1 MTTRAFALRI
11 SGVVQ
16 GVGFRPF
23 VYRIASRCR
32 LAGRVTNAPGCV
44 MVHIEGLPENL
55 AAFRKLLVA
64 ETPPAARIVR
74 ISAKRVRPAGDTAF
88 IIGESEKEG
97 VALSTI
103 PPDIAMCPLCLEEFR
118 DPANRRHGYP
128 FINCTNC
135 GPRFTIVTGLPYDR
149 ARTSMSAF
157 TLCAECRLEYEDP
170 GDRRFHAEPN
180 ACPRCGPKLSVAGPD
195 GLAINTNDPAVV
207 AASALRSG
215 DIVAIRGLGGF
226 HLAADATSNIA
237 VKKLRERKFR
247 EEKPFAVMVKDL
259 DAAASIAHLTPE
271 DKAILSSPSAPVLL
285 LDAASPSPLSP
296 AVAPGLSTV
305 GIFLPYT
312 PLHRLLLDRADRP
325 LVMTSGNRTDEPIA
339 TGNLEGVER
348 LTGIADLFLFHDREI
363 VQRSDD
369 SVVRRVGRRA
379 YPIRRA
385 RGFVPVPILLTTGD
399 VLEKSS
405 KLRKSLSINMLQN
418 IPVKEVKLKNVP
430 AVKKLEVAGLGG
442 ELKSTFCIV
451 KGDFAYLSQHI
462 GDLDHVPVRDFYA
475 ETFDFFRKFLDV
487 SLAAVCR
494 DLHPGYFTT
503 AFAETV
509 AADRIVSLQHH
520 KAHLYALMAESGFSG
535 KGIGVSFDGTGYGED
550 GAVWGGEFFATDGM
564 EMRRAASLDYFPL
577 QGGDAAVREPWRTA
591 LSLLHETFGGKE
603 GKELARDLF
612 PDIGESRT
620 DLVLDAIAR
629 GINVVPSS
637 SCGRL
642 FDAVSALTGACRRAS
657 FEGQAPMLLEG
668 AIGKAKNAGTYG
680 YRIKSRDGHLAVD
693 WRETVAGVVGDVRE
707 GRPLPVIAR
716 RFHDTLAKIILGVC
730 ENLAEETGA
739 RHVLLSG
746 GVFQNLTLMGA
757 LLAGFRK
764 RKMNALIHR
773 EVPPN
778 DGGISLG
785 QAYFAA
791 NLIAGG

>member
-1 MTTRAFALRI
+1 LAIEAFALRI

-32 LAGRVTNAPGCV
+32 LTGRVTNTPGSV
-44 MVHIEGLPENL
+44 IVHVEGRPEDL
-55 AAFRKLLVA
+55 DAFRKLLIA
-64 ETPPAARIVR
+64 EAPPAARIVR
-74 ISAKRVRPAGDTAF
+74 ISAKRVQPAGHAAF
-88 IIGESEKEG
+88 TIGESEKEG

-103 PPDIAMCPLCLEEFR
+103 PPDIAMCPLCLAEFS

-128 FINCTNC
+128 FINCTGC
-135 GPRFTIVTGLPYDR
+135 GPRFTIVTELPYDR
-149 ARTSMSAF
+149 AHTSMSAF
-157 TLCAECRLEYEDP
+157 TLCPECRGEYEDP

-180 ACPRCGPKLSVAGPD
+180 ACPACGPKLSVAGPD
-195 GLAINTNDPAVV
+195 GRGIKTDDPAGD

-226 HLAADATSNIA
+226 HLAADAASDTA
-237 VKKLRERKFR
+237 VRRLRDRKFR

-259 DAAASIAHLTPE
+259 AAAAAIVRLSPE
-271 DKAILSSPSAPVLL
+271 DTAILSSPSAPVLL
-285 LDAASPSPLSP
+285 LEAVSPSPLSP

-305 GIFLPYT
+305 GLFLPYT

-339 TGNLEGVER
+339 TGNEEGIER
-348 LTGIADLFLFHDREI
+348 LSGIADLFLLHDREI

-369 SVVRRVGRRA
+369 SVVRRVGRRV

-385 RGFVPVPILLTTGD
+385 RGFVPAPIVLSNHKNRY
-399 VLEKSS
+399 VLENS
-405 KLRKSLSINMLQN
+405 RAGNFPRLSG
-418 IPVKEVKLKNVP
+418 KGRD
-430 AVKKLEVAGLGG
+430 VAGLGG

-451 KGDFAYLSQHI
+451 KGNFAYLSQHL

-475 ETFDFFRKFLDV
+475 ETFGFFRKFLDV
-487 SLAAVCR
+487 SLATVCR

-503 AFAETV
+503 SFAETV
-509 AADRIVSLQHH
+509 VADRIVSLQHH

-550 GAVWGGEFFATDGM
+550 GAVWGGEFFAIDGM

-591 LSLLHETFGGKE
+591 LSLLHETFGPEE
-603 GKELARDLF
+603 GREQALALF

-620 DLVLDAIAR
+620 GLVLDAIAR

-680 YRIKSRDGHLAVD
+680 YRFKSRDGRLAVD
-693 WRETVAGVVGDVRE
+693 WREMVAGVVGDVRE

-716 RFHDTLAKIILGVC
+716 RFHDTVTGIILGVC

-746 GVFQNLTLMGA
+746 GVFQNLTLLGA

-764 RKMNALIHR
+764 RKMKALIHR
-773 EVPPN
+773 QVPPN

-791 NLIAGG
+791 DLIAGG